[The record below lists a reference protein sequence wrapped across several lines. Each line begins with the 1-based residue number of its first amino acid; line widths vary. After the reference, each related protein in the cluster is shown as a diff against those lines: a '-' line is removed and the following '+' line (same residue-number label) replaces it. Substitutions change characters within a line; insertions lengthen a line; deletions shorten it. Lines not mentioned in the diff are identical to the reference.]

1 MPEVTLTATAL
12 EEIGL
17 IAIVRAGT
25 PVPLEPVAQ
34 ALERGGVRAMEVTLN
49 TPGALRGVTELRSR
63 FGGLMHVGAGTIL
76 DAEDARAAIDAGAE
90 FIVTPTLQPETV
102 ALCRERGVPIAC
114 GAMTPT
120 EALAAHRAG
129 ADFVKLFP
137 ADGLG
142 PTYVRALLAPL
153 PFLKLIPTGG
163 VNRDTLADFIHA
175 GCVGV
180 ALGGGLVNQQ
190 ILDAADW
197 DRLALLA
204 EEYVAILAA
213 TRQNGGTA

>member
-1 MPEVTLTATAL
+1 MSAQTLTAMEL

-17 IAIVRAGT
+17 IAIVRAKT
-25 PVPLEPVAQ
+25 PVALLPVAE
-34 ALERGGVRAMEVTLN
+34 ALVRGGIRAMEITLN
-49 TPGALRGVTELRSR
+49 TPSALEGVTALKSR
-63 FGGLMHVGAGTIL
+63 FGGVLRVGAGTIL
-76 DAEDARAAIDAGAE
+76 DADDARRATDAGAE
-90 FIVTPTLQPETV
+90 FIVTPTLQLDTI
-102 ALCRERGVPIAC
+102 AFCRERSVPLAC

-142 PTYVRALLAPL
+142 SAYVRALLAPL
-153 PFLKLIPTGG
+153 PFLKIIPTGG
-163 VNRDTLADFIHA
+163 VNRDTLAEFIRA

-180 ALGGGLVNQQ
+180 ALGGGLVSQQ
-190 ILDAADW
+190 LLDTEDW

-204 EEYVAILAA
+204 EEYVALLAA
-213 TRQNGGTA
+213 ARQNGGTA